1 MKLSSGRHTGVV
13 RPVLRVRQAFSAGVN
28 FGVVDFDLTAEDPTV
43 RFELRDEGG
52 QAAWPAVVVRASE
65 LKPGRRSWP
74 DKVDAVSQRRWNAVQ
89 AGDAYYGA

>member
-1 MKLSSGRHTGVV
+1 VKLSSGRHTGVV

-52 QAAWPAVVVRASE
+52 QAARR
-65 LKPGRRSWP
+65 PGPRSWF
-74 DKVDAVSQRRWNAVQ
+74 AHRS
-89 AGDAYYGA
+89 